1 MATNDYTSIDMSAL
15 PRRILKDLRATLKL
29 TTKEREIVTR
39 ATERW
44 SILALSQMTKARSRD
59 AEIKA
64 IKATLLSL
72 GEVRAVAVEKAIRDS
87 LRTAISAGLALL

>member
-1 MATNDYTSIDMSAL
+1 MPTNDYTTIDMSAL
-15 PRRILKDLRATLKL
+15 PRRIVKDLRASLKL
-29 TTKEREIVTR
+29 TAKEREIVTR

-44 SILALSQMTKARSRD
+44 SILALNQMTKARSRD

-72 GEVRAVAVEKAIRDS
+72 GEVRAAAVEQAIRNA